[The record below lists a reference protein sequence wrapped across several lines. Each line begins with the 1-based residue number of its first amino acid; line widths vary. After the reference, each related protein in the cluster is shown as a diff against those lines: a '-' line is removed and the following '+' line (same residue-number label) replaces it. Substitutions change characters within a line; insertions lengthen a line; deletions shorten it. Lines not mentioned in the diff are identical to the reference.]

1 MPRLSTSKRALIAMV
16 ALVAILAGSLV
27 RPVSVRAVGDRQ
39 TSTAAPDTLMQV
51 LGPE

>member
-1 MPRLSTSKRALIAMV
+1 MPRLSSSKRALIALG
-16 ALVAILAGSLV
+16 ALLVIFVGSLV